1 MPVVEV
7 TVPDKL
13 VSEVDHLVEEGE
25 FVNREEAMEE
35 LVTVGMTAMAGSSPS
50 EEEPPENPF
59 SQVVEDQ
66 QDPAMRGDPD
76 DGYSY

>member
-13 VSEVDHLVEEGE
+13 VSEVDRLVEEGE

-35 LVTVGMTAMAGSSPS
+35 LVTVGMSALAGPS
-50 EEEPPENPF
+50 RSDDELLDNPF
-59 SQVVEDQ
+59 SQIIEDQ

-76 DGYSY
+76 DDYSF

>member
-13 VSEVDHLVEEGE
+13 VSEVDRLVEEGE

-35 LVTVGMTAMAGSSPS
+35 LVTVGMTAMAGPSSS
-50 EEEPPENPF
+50 DDEPTDNPF